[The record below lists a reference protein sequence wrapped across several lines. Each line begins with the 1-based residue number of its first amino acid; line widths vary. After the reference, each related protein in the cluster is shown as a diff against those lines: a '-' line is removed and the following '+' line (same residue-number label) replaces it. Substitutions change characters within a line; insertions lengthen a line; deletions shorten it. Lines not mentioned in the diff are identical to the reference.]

1 MHDSSHHQ
9 GGPSCSTCG
18 HQHHH
23 DEEAQQEERQLRNAL
38 QQIRHKLLVMSG
50 KGGVGKSSVAVTLAL
65 ALAWRGFK
73 VGIMD
78 VDLHGPNV
86 LRMLGLREALDLTHG
101 SFVLPGDLSDN
112 LKVISIEALMQNRDS
127 AVIWRGPLKHR
138 VIQQFITDVEWGQL
152 DYLIIDSPPGTGDEP
167 LSVAQTIPD
176 AQAIIVTTPQEISL
190 ADVRK
195 SINFCRKV
203 NMKILGLVEN
213 MSHLI
218 CPKCGEQIPLF
229 KSGGGEKTAQVM
241 KVPLLGSL
249 PFDYNV
255 VEAGDAG
262 QMPLLKLKKSPY
274 LETFKPIVDNIV
286 EILDKEAAEKGTQAR
301 QPGTAKFAFPLENG
315 RLAEHFGHAQQY
327 ALLTVQDHNIL
338 NQEVVTPP
346 PHEPGVL
353 PAWMEELEVT
363 HIFAAGMGSRA
374 QALFQQKGIE
384 VITGA
389 PLLSPEELLQ
399 QYFDKSLVTGPN
411 VCDH

>member
-286 EILDKEAAEKGTQAR
+286 EILDKEAAEKRTQAR

>member
-1 MHDSSHHQ
+1 MHDCSHQQ
-9 GGPSCSTCG
+9 GGGSCSTCG
-18 HQHHH
+18 HQHNH
-23 DEEAQQEERQLRNAL
+23 DEAAQQEERQVRNVL

-86 LRMLGLREALDLTHG
+86 LRMLGLREALDLTQG

-112 LKVISIEALMQNRDS
+112 LKVVSIEALMQNRDS

-138 VIQQFITDVEWGQL
+138 VIQQFVSDVEWGRL

-167 LSVAQTIPD
+167 LSVAQTIPE

-203 NMKILGLVEN
+203 NMKILGLIEN
-213 MSHLI
+213 MSFLT
-218 CPKCGEQIPLF
+218 CPKCGEEIPLF

-241 KVPLLGSL
+241 NVLLLGSL
-249 PFDYNV
+249 PFDYHI

-274 LETFKPIVDNIV
+274 LDTFNAIVDKIID
-286 EILDKEAAEKGTQAR
+286 ILDKEASEQPTPMR
-301 QPGTAKFAFPLENG
+301 EPGTHKFAIPLENG
-315 RLAEHFGHAQQY
+315 RLSEHFGHAQQY
-327 ALLTVQDHNIL
+327 ALVTVKNHDVL
-338 NQEVVTPP
+338 NQEILTPP

-353 PAWMEELEVT
+353 PAWMEQLGAT
-363 HIFAAGMGSRA
+363 HIFAAGMGAKA
-374 QALFQQKGIE
+374 QELFNQKGIE

-389 PLLSPEELLQ
+389 PLLSPQELIQ
-399 QYFDKSLVTGPN
+399 QYFDKTLVTGPN

>member
-1 MHDSSHHQ
+1 MHECSNHQ
-9 GGPSCSTCG
+9 GGGTCATCG
-18 HQHHH
+18 QQHQH
-23 DEEAQQEERQLRNAL
+23 EEAHQEERQMRAAL
-38 QQIRHKLLVMSG
+38 ERIRHKLLVMSG

-86 LRMLGLREALDLTHG
+86 LRMLGLKEALDLAHG

-138 VIQQFITDVEWGQL
+138 VIQQFITDVEWGPL

-167 LSVAQTIPD
+167 LSVAQSIPE
-176 AQAIIVTTPQEISL
+176 AQAVIVTTPQEISL

-203 NMKILGLVEN
+203 NMKILGLIEN

-218 CPKCGEQIPLF
+218 CPKCGEEIPLF
-229 KSGGGEKTAQVM
+229 RSGGGEKTAQVM

-249 PFDYNV
+249 PFDYNI
-255 VEAGDAG
+255 VEAGDTG
-262 QMPLLKLKKSPY
+262 QMPLLKVKKSPY
-274 LETFKPIVDNIV
+274 LETFNSILDKIID
-286 EILDKEAAEKGTQAR
+286 ILDKEAAERPAQQRVPGTQ
-301 QPGTAKFAFPLENG
+301 KFAIPVDNE
-315 RLAEHFGHAQQY
+315 RLAEHFGHASQFV
-327 ALLTVQDHNIL
+327 LVTVKDHDIL
-338 NQEVVTPP
+338 NQETVTPP

-353 PAWMEELEVT
+353 PAWMEELGVT
-363 HIFAAGMGSRA
+363 HIFAAGMGAKARE
-374 QALFQQKGIE
+374 LFNQKGVE
-384 VITGA
+384 VITGV
-389 PLLSPEELLQ
+389 PLLPPKELLQ
-399 QYFDKSLVTGPN
+399 QYFDKTLVTGPN